1 MIKCVS
7 YLKIIV
13 VVVGDIVGGQSGYT
27 KNSHAL
33 KVEMLIVPPGGW
45 NPLIPLA
52 VLYV

>member
-13 VVVGDIVGGQSGYT
+13 VIGDIAGGQSDYT
-27 KNSHAL
+27 KNLHAL